1 MTPGN
6 LPAATPAETIVSVRD
21 LEKTFT
27 LPRRLG
33 MPAQSLR
40 AVRAASFDIGRG
52 ETLGLVGES
61 GSGKS
66 TTGRMLVGLIPASAG
81 HITLFGQALTGQHS
95 TRTQQGLRQRVQF
108 VFQDPQGSLNPRMR
122 IGDAIAEPID
132 VAGGMSRQDRR
143 LRIAELLDTVGLPRG
158 CDERFPH
165 EFSGGQ
171 RQRIG
176 IARALALKPEFIVC
190 DEPVSALDVSLQA
203 QIVNLLQDLQQ
214 AFGLSYLF
222 IAHDL
227 AVVRNISHRVAV
239 MYAGAIVEIAP
250 RAQLY
255 GAPKHPYTQTLLDAV
270 PRPDPRQRAAAS
282 VRGELPSLLSPPA
295 GCMFHTRCPHA
306 FDRCRQESPAL
317 QSLTPT
323 HQVACHLYPPPPRPP
338 AHQAL
343 PQPV

>member
-1 MTPGN
+1 MKQAD
-6 LPAATPAETIVSVRD
+6 LSIPAAPAPIVSVRE

-27 LPRRLG
+27 LKRRAG

-40 AVRAASFDIGRG
+40 AVRDVSFDIARG

-66 TTGRMLVGLIPASAG
+66 TTGRMLVGLIPATAG
-81 HITLFGQALTGQHS
+81 RIQLFGAELGAQRSASAMQN
-95 TRTQQGLRQRVQF
+95 LRRRVQF
-108 VFQDPQGSLNPRMR
+108 VFQDPHGSLNPRMR

-132 VAGGMSRQDRR
+132 VAGGLSRHDRHK
-143 LRIAELLDTVGLPRG
+143 RIEELLDTVGLPRSCG
-158 CDERFPH
+158 DRFPH

-203 QIVNLLQDLQQ
+203 QVVNLLQDLQE

-250 RAQLY
+250 REVLY
-255 GAPKHPYTQTLLDAV
+255 AAPKHPYTQTLLDAV
-270 PRPDPRQRAAAS
+270 PRPDPRHRIATS
-282 VRGELPSLLSPPA
+282 VRGELPSLLSPPS

-306 FDRCRQESPAL
+306 FDRCRRESPSL
-317 QSLTPT
+317 QPVVSG
-323 HQVACHLYPPPPRPP
+323 HAVACHLFPP
-338 AHQAL
+338 AAPSL
-343 PQPV
+343 VS

>member
-1 MTPGN
+1 MKQDA
-6 LPAATPAETIVSVRD
+6 LPTGASAAPIVSVRD
-21 LEKTFT
+21 LEKTFA
-27 LPRRLG
+27 LKRRAG

-40 AVRAASFDIGRG
+40 AVRDVSFDIARG

-81 HITLFGQALTGQHS
+81 RIELFGEELTGQRS
-95 TRTQQGLRQRVQF
+95 AQSLQQLRRRVQF
-108 VFQDPQGSLNPRMR
+108 VFQDPHGSLNPRMR
-122 IGDAIAEPID
+122 IGDAIAEPLDI
-132 VAGGMSRQDRR
+132 AGGMSRHDRHQ
-143 LRIAELLDTVGLPRG
+143 RIEELLDTVGLPRSCG
-158 CDERFPH
+158 ERFPH

-203 QIVNLLQDLQQ
+203 QVVNLLQDLQE

-250 RAQLY
+250 RDTLY
-255 GAPKHPYTQTLLDAV
+255 ATPKHPYTQTLLDAV
-270 PRPDPRQRAAAS
+270 PRPDPRHRVATS
-282 VRGELPSLLSPPA
+282 VRGELPSLLSPPS

-306 FDRCRQESPAL
+306 FERCRQESPAL
-317 QSLTPT
+317 QPLATG
-323 HQVACHLYPPPPRPP
+323 HAVACHLYPPAAP
-338 AHQAL
+338 AQGGR
-343 PQPV
+343 

>member
-1 MTPGN
+1 MTSS
-6 LPAATPAETIVSVRD
+6 IVSVRD

-27 LPRRLG
+27 LKRRMG
-33 MPAQSLR
+33 APAQQLR
-40 AVRAASFDIGRG
+40 AVRAVSFDIARG

-81 HITLFGQALTGQHS
+81 RVDLFGEELTGNTLQ
-95 TRTQQGLRQRVQF
+95 RLRRRVQF
-108 VFQDPQGSLNPRMR
+108 VFQDPHGSLNPRMR

-132 VAGGMSRQDRR
+132 VAGGTTRHDRQRR
-143 LRIAELLDTVGLPRG
+143 IEELLDTVGLPRSCG
-158 CDERFPH
+158 ERFPH

-203 QIVNLLQDLQQ
+203 QVVNLLQDLQQ

-239 MYAGAIVEIAP
+239 MYAGSIVEIAP
-250 RAQLY
+250 REQLY
-255 GAPKHPYTQTLLDAV
+255 ATPQHPYTQTLLDAV
-270 PRPDPRQRAAAS
+270 PRPDPGRRLAAS
-282 VRGELPSLLSPPA
+282 VRGELPSLVNPPS

-306 FDRCRQESPAL
+306 MPRCVQEAPVLKTSAPGR
-317 QSLTPT
+317 
-323 HQVACHLYPPPPRPP
+323 QVACHLVDP
-338 AHQAL
+338 APAAID
-343 PQPV
+343 

>member
-1 MTPGN
+1 MTQDSTSPD
-6 LPAATPAETIVSVRD
+6 AIVSVRD
-21 LEKTFT
+21 LEKTFALKRQAGT
-27 LPRRLG
+27 
-33 MPAQSLR
+33 PARSIR
-40 AVRAASFDIGRG
+40 AVRQVSFDIARG

-66 TTGRMLVGLIPASAG
+66 TTGRMLVGLIPATSG
-81 HITLFGQALTGQHS
+81 RIRLFDDEITGTDTQQALA
-95 TRTQQGLRQRVQF
+95 RVRKRVQF

-132 VAGGMSRQDRR
+132 VAGGYTRSDRQA
-143 LRIAELLDTVGLPRG
+143 RIQELLDTVGLPRSCG
-158 CDERFPH
+158 DRFPH

-203 QIVNLLQDLQQ
+203 QVVNLLIDLQE

-239 MYAGAIVEIAP
+239 MYAGAIVEVAP
-250 RAQLY
+250 RAALY
-255 GAPKHPYTQTLLDAV
+255 ASPKHPYTQTLLEAI
-270 PRPDPRQRAAAS
+270 PRPDPRHRLAAN
-282 VRGELPSLLSPPA
+282 VRGELPSLLSPPT
-295 GCMFHTRCPHA
+295 GCTFHTRCPHA
-306 FDRCRQESPAL
+306 FERCRQEVPQLQAL
-317 QSLTPT
+317 APG
-323 HQVACHLYPPPPRPP
+323 HEVACHLYEPMT
-338 AHQAL
+338 AGTVTVASMTAAGD
-343 PQPV
+343 

>member
-1 MTPGN
+1 MKPDATS
-6 LPAATPAETIVSVRD
+6 LATPLDAAPDAIVSVRD
-21 LEKTFT
+21 LSKTFT
-27 LPRRLG
+27 LKRRAG
-33 MPAQSLR
+33 MPARALR
-40 AVRAASFDIGRG
+40 AVRDLSFDIGRG

-66 TTGRMLVGLIPASAG
+66 TTGRLLVGLIPETSG
-81 HITLFGQALTGQHS
+81 SVHLFGEELTGQQS
-95 TRTQQGLRQRVQF
+95 ARTVQRLSQRVQF
-108 VFQDPQGSLNPRMR
+108 VFQDPHGSLNPRMR
-122 IGDAIAEPID
+122 VGDAIAEPID
-132 VAGGMSRQDRR
+132 VAGGTSRHDRR
-143 LRIAELLDTVGLPRG
+143 KRIEELLDTVGLPRACG
-158 CDERFPH
+158 ERFPH

-203 QIVNLLQDLQQ
+203 QVVNLLQDLQE

-250 RAQLY
+250 RDTLY
-255 GAPKHPYTQTLLDAV
+255 AAPQHPYTQTLLDAV
-270 PRPDPRQRAAAS
+270 PRPDPRHRAAAS
-282 VRGELPSLLSPPA
+282 VRGELPSLLSPPS

-306 FDRCRQESPAL
+306 FDRCRNESPAL
-317 QSLTPT
+317 QPLSPV
-323 HQVACHLYPPPPRPP
+323 HQVACHLYPAAAP
-338 AHQAL
+338 AAAG
-343 PQPV
+343 